1 MKKVELQK
9 LIKKFKLKLSQPIS
23 QEGSNISGGEKQ
35 RIGIARAL
43 LRNPE
48 VIIFDEATSGLDV
61 KTEKKIL
68 NILRKLKK
76 TVIFISHRIN
86 SLDFCDKIFSIEGN
100 RVKTIN
106 MKKTNRGKI

>member
-1 MKKVELQK
+1 MKVELQK

-61 KTEKKIL
+61 KTEKNFKHF
-68 NILRKLKK
+68 KKTKK